1 MKTKRWILV
10 FTMALAGI
18 IVAAV
23 LYRQPRS
30 TAETKEKDQFE
41 QAQTRHGDVIKNKAD
56 NESEHE
62 EEHESERII
71 QISKK
76 EMREFGIEVAE
87 AGPVKIQIYINLP
100 GQVALNADRLAH
112 VVPRVS
118 GIARQVRKV
127 LGDHVQKGEVMAI
140 LESRELADVKAE
152 FLAAHERISLARA
165 NFEREARL
173 WKEKISSEQEF
184 LEAKQTFA
192 EARIDLRS
200 AEQKLHALGFSEAS
214 VKKLVKAPDVSFT
227 RYEIESPFDGVV
239 IEKHI
244 VLGEVLRDDARA
256 YVVADMNSVWV
267 DISVYQKDLPFIR
280 KGLPVVISAGRGI
293 PDATGT
299 INYVGPL
306 VGQKTRTAL
315 ARVVLPNPTGQWRPG
330 LFITAKI
337 AVETIEVP
345 VGVPKEALQKMEG
358 KPHLFMEKE
367 DGFIPEPVALG
378 RSNGRYVEI
387 TSGLLPGQKYVSK
400 GAFTLKAQLSK
411 ESFGD
416 GHGH

>member
-1 MKTKRWILV
+1 MKTNRWILV
-10 FTMALAGI
+10 LTMALAVI

-23 LYRQPRS
+23 LYRQPWS
-30 TAETKEKDQFE
+30 TAETRGKDQSDQEQIRHAGAIKEKG
-41 QAQTRHGDVIKNKAD
+41 H
-56 NESEHE
+56 NESEQE
-62 EEHESERII
+62 EEHESEKII
-71 QISKK
+71 KISKK
-76 EMREFGIEVAE
+76 EMREFGVEVMA
-87 AGPVKIQIYINLP
+87 AGPVKIRTHINLP

-118 GIARQVRKV
+118 GIVRQVGKV
-127 LGDHVQKGEVMAI
+127 LGDHVRKGEVMAI
-140 LESRELADVKAE
+140 LESRELADAKAE
-152 FLAAHERISLARA
+152 FLAARERISLARA
-165 NFEREARL
+165 NFMREERL

-184 LEAKQTFA
+184 LQAKQAFA
-192 EARIDLRS
+192 ETRINLRS
-200 AEQKLHALGFSEAS
+200 AEQKLHALGFPEAS
-214 VKKLVKAPDVSFT
+214 VKELIKQPDASFT

-244 VLGEVLRDDARA
+244 VLGEVLKDDARA

-280 KGLPVVISAGRGI
+280 EGLPVVISAGQGM

-299 INYVGPL
+299 INYMGPL

-330 LFITAKI
+330 LFVTAKI
-337 AVETIEVP
+337 AVDTVEVP

-358 KPHLFMEKE
+358 KPHLFVEKE
-367 DGFIPEPVALG
+367 DGFVPEPVTLG

-387 TSGLLPGQKYVSK
+387 TSGLLPGRRYVSK
-400 GAFTLKAQLSK
+400 GAFTLKAQLSR